1 MLEGFFEQIAKI
13 QERFPWVLLAIALL
27 ITLFMGYYAIQLETD
42 SRFDTLYREDSDMRT
57 QKSLVSSEFGR
68 TDTMYVIAI
77 LDSESTLKERV
88 IDIRD
93 PQVLESLWQM
103 ELALEQEPNIDD
115 AITLS
120 SALMQVYG
128 RLPETLEESKEMIS
142 RLPFDVSRVLSE
154 DMSATNVIL
163 EIDVPN
169 KAGALE
175 EFEAVIT
182 KKIADIPEPIGVN
195 FQLTGEAS
203 LLSRIMHLLIA
214 DNLRTVGFALLAV
227 VIILWFYFRSADLA
241 FISTSIV
248 TIALTWLAGTIVL
261 LDIRI
266 SMMTA
271 AIGAMM
277 VGMGVDYSIHM
288 AHGYHEELHEGTKKP
303 ILKVVPRI
311 GGALL
316 VSAMTTIAGF
326 YAMTFGMSPS
336 SQMQGF
342 ILATGIFYAFLST
355 LLVLPPM
362 LTLHRRFTKL
372 KPEFLKVPEHG
383 ESWSLKFLRPLA
395 RLQVKRPASILV
407 AFIVI
412 TILLVPGFAFVR
424 MDTSNENWLPEN
436 DPVLEALDEVGARFG
451 SLESQNFLLQIEG
464 DSEIIDLRDPGI
476 IEKIGHIDEAMESLS
491 YVDSFSSPADRL
503 GLLNDGR
510 LPQEREEIKQL
521 IEQDPE
527 LREMFNEDYT
537 LVMMNARSDSFDAEK
552 DNQIALG
559 EMMGEA
565 EAIQFPE
572 GTRFYPQGNIAQWIE
587 LDETLAADTMF
598 TTLLGFLFVIIIA
611 SLVYRS
617 LLVGMLAFLPIIF
630 SLLWTVGIMG
640 YIDLPFTVLTSGMMA
655 IVMGMG
661 VDFSVHLIHITKLG
675 LKKGLTMAEAITQS
689 VTKTGE
695 AISTSTLT
703 TVIGLSA
710 LMLANLLA
718 TQRLGATLAIAISM
732 CFLACILLVPASLML
747 EDKVKRMTEEAK

>member
-1 MLEGFFEQIAKI
+1 
-13 QERFPWVLLAIALL
+13 
-27 ITLFMGYYAIQLETD
+27 
-42 SRFDTLYREDSDMRT
+42 
-57 QKSLVSSEFGR
+57 
-68 TDTMYVIAI
+68 
-77 LDSESTLKERV
+77 
-88 IDIRD
+88 
-93 PQVLESLWQM
+93 
-103 ELALEQEPNIDD
+103 
-115 AITLS
+115 
-120 SALMQVYG
+120 
-128 RLPETLEESKEMIS
+128 
-142 RLPFDVSRVLSE
+142 
-154 DMSATNVIL
+154 
-163 EIDVPN
+163 
-169 KAGALE
+169 
-175 EFEAVIT
+175 
-182 KKIADIPEPIGVN
+182 
-195 FQLTGEAS
+195 
-203 LLSRIMHLLIA
+203 
-214 DNLRTVGFALLAV
+214 
-227 VIILWFYFRSADLA
+227 
-241 FISTSIV
+241 
-248 TIALTWLAGTIVL
+248 
-261 LDIRI
+261 
-266 SMMTA
+266 
-271 AIGAMM
+271 
-277 VGMGVDYSIHM
+277 
-288 AHGYHEELHEGTKKP
+288 
-303 ILKVVPRI
+303 
-311 GGALL
+311 
-316 VSAMTTIAGF
+316 
-326 YAMTFGMSPS
+326 
-336 SQMQGF
+336 
-342 ILATGIFYAFLST
+342 
-355 LLVLPPM
+355 
-362 LTLHRRFTKL
+362 
-372 KPEFLKVPEHG
+372 
-383 ESWSLKFLRPLA
+383 
-395 RLQVKRPASILV
+395 
-407 AFIVI
+407 
-412 TILLVPGFAFVR
+412 
-424 MDTSNENWLPEN
+424 
-436 DPVLEALDEVGARFG
+436 VGARFG

-503 GLLNDGR
+503 RLLNDGR